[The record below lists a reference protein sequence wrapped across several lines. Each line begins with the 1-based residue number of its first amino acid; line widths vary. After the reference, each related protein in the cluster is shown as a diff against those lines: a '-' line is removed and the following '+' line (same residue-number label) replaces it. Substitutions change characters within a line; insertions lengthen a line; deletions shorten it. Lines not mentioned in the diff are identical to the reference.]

1 MIILIIYY
9 IIKLIKIMIK
19 NKPSD
24 NKKIRPFSSSI
35 NKKSSINF
43 QQSPKFSSKKY
54 RNIIIESSINNNRL
68 FSLIDINDIRCIQ
81 KGTKL
86 PKQYK
91 RLNEKEFEEIYFKK
105 KIKTI
110 ENDNKN
116 INKIKTNI
124 TIKNKEN
131 NFKSY
136 SNTNINY
143 SEIKKP
149 KSSKN
154 LILKYQIPNQK
165 NQLIPNLNLENINK
179 NIEEKKHTIHTEND
193 RYLPKNYIYYLKC
206 VKNQSFFNNI
216 ILEKIKKHA
225 PLQKHI
231 NYNEIKKQSLKSN
244 IINENSYNKELNN
257 KNKEKYKK
265 SNIYLESDIF
275 NINKIEHLND
285 FQEKKIGEKFLF
297 NSPLT
302 KSKLSNFAESNSN
315 WEDKKLNVLK
325 SINKSSVTY
334 NILSPSSK
342 NNYLNNQNVKLFN
355 KTKGINE
362 FEDLTRITS
371 PNYNYEYQKKLN
383 NNKFCFRK
391 VKEVCSDYIE
401 SYSQGKDIFKNIF
414 PKNEI

>member
-1 MIILIIYY
+1 M
-9 IIKLIKIMIK
+9 
-19 NKPSD
+19 
-24 NKKIRPFSSSI
+24 
-35 NKKSSINF
+35 
-43 QQSPKFSSKKY
+43 
-54 RNIIIESSINNNRL
+54 
-68 FSLIDINDIRCIQ
+68 
-81 KGTKL
+81 
-86 PKQYK
+86 
-91 RLNEKEFEEIYFKK
+91 
-105 KIKTI
+105 
-110 ENDNKN
+110 
-116 INKIKTNI
+116 
-124 TIKNKEN
+124 
-131 NFKSY
+131 
-136 SNTNINY
+136 
-143 SEIKKP
+143 
-149 KSSKN
+149 
-154 LILKYQIPNQK
+154 
-165 NQLIPNLNLENINK
+165 
-179 NIEEKKHTIHTEND
+179 
-193 RYLPKNYIYYLKC
+193 
-206 VKNQSFFNNI
+206 
-216 ILEKIKKHA
+216 
-225 PLQKHI
+225 QKHI

>member
-1 MIILIIYY
+1 M
-9 IIKLIKIMIK
+9 
-19 NKPSD
+19 
-24 NKKIRPFSSSI
+24 
-35 NKKSSINF
+35 
-43 QQSPKFSSKKY
+43 
-54 RNIIIESSINNNRL
+54 
-68 FSLIDINDIRCIQ
+68 
-81 KGTKL
+81 

-206 VKNQSFFNNI
+206 VK
-216 ILEKIKKHA
+216 
-225 PLQKHI
+225 
-231 NYNEIKKQSLKSN
+231 
-244 IINENSYNKELNN
+244 
-257 KNKEKYKK
+257 
-265 SNIYLESDIF
+265 
-275 NINKIEHLND
+275 
-285 FQEKKIGEKFLF
+285 
-297 NSPLT
+297 
-302 KSKLSNFAESNSN
+302 
-315 WEDKKLNVLK
+315 K
-325 SINKSSVTY
+325 SI
-334 NILSPSSK
+334 
-342 NNYLNNQNVKLFN
+342 F
-355 KTKGINE
+355 
-362 FEDLTRITS
+362 F
-371 PNYNYEYQKKLN
+371 
-383 NNKFCFRK
+383 
-391 VKEVCSDYIE
+391 
-401 SYSQGKDIFKNIF
+401 
-414 PKNEI
+414 